1 MSVSGT
7 CGGSGSSLF
16 IVCSIFNSSFL
27 VGSPD
32 SNEIFVVEGGA
43 LRSAM
48 KSFAFFL
55 ILQP

>member
-48 KSFAFFL
+48 KSFAFF
-55 ILQP
+55 